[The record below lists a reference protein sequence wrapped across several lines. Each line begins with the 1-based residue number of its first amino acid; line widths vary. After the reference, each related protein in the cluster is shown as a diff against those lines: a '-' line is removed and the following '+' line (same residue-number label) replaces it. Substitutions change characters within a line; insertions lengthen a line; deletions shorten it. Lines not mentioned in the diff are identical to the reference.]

1 MEHRNVTHAI
11 KEQTVCLHKRWLREN
26 TSGLDYKLAWGEE
39 GGVFQHSHPPL
50 LSSQFQHR
58 NPAHA
63 QQRPNPNPRPPPN
76 PGARV
81 SVSVRT
87 QLWKRGRKLERSAL
101 LHQDLTKVIQH
112 RNRSDL
118 QEFKT
123 RSISNDHIADRAVV
137 LPWRQ
142 MLIKRFLES
151 AGNCGGFSPG

>member
-1 MEHRNVTHAI
+1 MRPAASII
-11 KEQTVCLHKRWLREN
+11 KTKPVGIQLSTFLPKSMFC
-26 TSGLDYKLAWGEE
+26 SGWGGFGESGGADWAE
-39 GGVFQHSHPPL
+39 ILQWNRGMSHTLSKSRLCVYIRDGCVKILLGWITNWPGGRRGGVFQHSHPPL

-101 LHQDLTKVIQH
+101 LHQHLTKVIQH
-112 RNRSDL
+112 
-118 QEFKT
+118 
-123 RSISNDHIADRAVV
+123 
-137 LPWRQ
+137 
-142 MLIKRFLES
+142 
-151 AGNCGGFSPG
+151 